1 MPTRLPRRRL
11 LQGAGATALAAAA
24 ARLSPF
30 SAAAF
35 VPASVQARAA
45 AYQPALARLDEFILA
60 HLRDVGAPGMTLALA
75 DAQGLLR
82 ASSYGWADI
91 KAGTT
96 LRPDLLFE
104 IGSISKSFL
113 AIALLQ
119 LKDEGKLDLQKP
131 IKDYLPW
138 LNITS
143 TYAPITV
150 HHLLSHTSGLP
161 DDPLLVARNP
171 LMPLWTGF
179 APGAHFAYSNTGY
192 TILGLLLEQLDARPF
207 ADAMRARVFQPLG
220 MNASVP
226 VITSDIRA
234 RLPVGYAPFY
244 DDRPF
249 PRHGRLAE
257 APWVEVREATG
268 SVAATPADMGAYLRL
283 LLTRGLGQRGRL
295 LSEESFALL
304 VRPVIKAPFWGED
317 ASYGYGLWVSDAH
330 GHTLAR
336 HTGGMVAFSS
346 AMHADLT
353 AGFAAFASVNAN
365 LQGYRPNV
373 VARYALDLL
382 NAAHEGRTLP
392 APPAA
397 APLPE
402 RVPNAADYAGTYNA
416 TDGRQLVLAAEGGR
430 LVLTNRGQRVVLE
443 QAGADRFIV
452 KHPDFELFTL
462 AFGREGGK
470 VVEALHGGDWYTNER
485 YAGPR
490 TFTHPPEWAAYVG
503 HYRND
508 SPWAGSARVVL
519 RKGKLL
525 LDGAAELV
533 PLAAGGFRIGTEE
546 HSPERARFDNLLNGR
561 ALRVILSGVEFYRT
575 DTP

>member
-1 MPTRLPRRRL
+1 MPPVLTRRRL
-11 LQGAGATALAAAA
+11 LQGAGATTLVAAS
-24 ARLSPF
+24 ARFFPF
-30 SAAAF
+30 RAAAF
-35 VPASVQARAA
+35 FPSAAQARAA
-45 AYQPALARLDEFILA
+45 QFQPALARLDEFILA
-60 HLRDVGAPGMTLALA
+60 HLRDVGAPGLTLALA

-82 ASSYGWADI
+82 ASSYGLADV
-91 KAGTT
+91 KAGTAV
-96 LRPDLLFE
+96 RPDMLFE

-119 LKDEGKLDLQKP
+119 LRDEGKLDLQKP
-131 IKDYLPW
+131 IKNYLPW

-143 TYAPITV
+143 EYQPITI

-161 DDPLLVARNP
+161 DDPLLIARNP

-179 APGAHFAYSNTGY
+179 APGTHFTYSNTGY
-192 TILGLLLEQLDARPF
+192 TILGILLEQLDGRPF
-207 ADAMRARVFQPLG
+207 ADAMRARVFGPLG
-220 MNASVP
+220 MNASSP
-226 VITSDIRA
+226 VITNEVRA
-234 RLPVGYAPFY
+234 RLPIGYAPFY

-268 SVAATPADMGAYLRL
+268 SVAASPADMGAYLRL

-295 LSEESFALL
+295 LSDESFALL

-317 ASYGYGLWVSDAH
+317 ASYAYGLWVSDAH
-330 GHTLAR
+330 EHTLAR

-346 AMHADLT
+346 AMHADLS

-382 NAAHEGRTLP
+382 NAAKDRRALPALP
-392 APPAA
+392 APAPPPA
-397 APLPE
+397 
-402 RVPNAADYAGTYNA
+402 RVKNAADYAGTYTA
-416 TDGRQLVLAAEGGR
+416 TDGRQLVFAAEGER
-430 LVLTNRGQRVVLE
+430 LLLTNRGQRVVLE
-443 QAGADRFIV
+443 QAGADRFLC
-452 KHPDFELFTL
+452 KHPELELFTL

-470 VVEALHGGDWYTNER
+470 VVEAMHGGDWYVNEH

-490 TFTHPPEWAAYVG
+490 TFTHPPEWAAYSG

-508 SPWAGSARVVL
+508 SPWAGSTRVVL

-525 LDGAAELV
+525 LDGAQELF
-533 PLAAGGFRIGTEE
+533 PLATGGFRVGAEE
-546 HSPERARFDNLLNGR
+546 YSPERARFDNLMNGKAMR
-561 ALRVILSGVEFYRT
+561 LVLSGVEFYRT